1 MRARPLSGRRATGL
15 TLLDAFPGGTPG
27 NASSARDL
35 AIQALGAILNSSRV
49 RRAVWD
55 HDSILPSLLRA
66 LESAGPNP
74 SPQLQYWILFC
85 FWELSFESHVAEGAE
100 KRLGLIGLF
109 TEAAK
114 HAAKEKVVRVAM
126 AIFRNLL
133 ALAPEANLGSM
144 LAHQVLPFVT
154 SLASR
159 TFSDEEIQDDVAFVR
174 DELKSRLEGMTT
186 WDEYVSEVESGHLTW
201 SSAAHTSD
209 EFWKENA
216 ERVGDDN
223 GGKVLDQLVSLMSGG
238 GAASRDP
245 IVLAVAAHD
254 VGQYVK
260 HGGDRARKLV
270 SERGGKVRVME
281 LMTHDSADVKYQALM
296 TVQRLMSHAW
306 AN

>member
-1 MRARPLSGRRATGL
+1 M
-15 TLLDAFPGGTPG
+15 AFFPFFTFVAG

-35 AIQALGAILNSSRV
+35 AIQALGATLSSSRV
-49 RRAVWD
+49 RRAVWENET
-55 HDSILPSLLRA
+55 ILPALLRA

-74 SPQLQYWILFC
+74 SPQLQYWIMFC
-85 FWELSFESHVAEGAE
+85 FWELSFEGYVAEGIE
-100 KRLGLIGLF
+100 KRLTGGVVGPF

-114 HAAKEKVVRVAM
+114 HAAKEKIVRVAIAM
-126 AIFRNLL
+126 FRNLL
-133 ALAPEANLGSM
+133 KLAPEANLPSL

-159 TFSDEEIQDDVAFVR
+159 KFQDEEIQDDVVYVR
-174 DELKSRLEGMTT
+174 DELKTRLEGMTT
-186 WDEYVSEVESGHLTW
+186 WDEYASEVESGHLTW

-209 EFWKENA
+209 DFWKENA
-216 ERVGDDN
+216 ERVGDEQ
-223 GGKVLDQLVSLMSGG
+223 GGKVLDRLVSLMSGG
-238 GAASRDP
+238 GSASRDP
-245 IVLAVAAHD
+245 ITLAVAAHD

-260 HGGDRARKLV
+260 HGGDHARKLV

-281 LMTHDSADVKYQALM
+281 LMSHESADVKYQALM